1 MEKKI
6 EKLMKSLDCT
16 REEALQIL
24 ADDAEIE
31 KGEKLF
37 ELTPEQKKNA
47 KKYTKTG
54 TRKSSTVTRER
65 KIDFE
70 KEELLARMV
79 EAIRLQV
86 DEITA
91 VKNETEFSFRL
102 GTTNFTVKL
111 IRHRTPKK

>member
-1 MEKKI
+1 MEEKI
-6 EKLMKSLDCT
+6 LKLMKSLDCT
-16 REEALQIL
+16 REEAKQIL
-24 ADDAEIE
+24 IDDAEIDRGAE
-31 KGEKLF
+31 LF

-54 TRKSSTVTRER
+54 TRKSTTVTKER
-65 KIDFE
+65 KIDYE
-70 KEELLARMV
+70 KEHLLALMV
-79 EAIRLQV
+79 DTIRNEV

-102 GTTNFTVKL
+102 GTTDFTVKL